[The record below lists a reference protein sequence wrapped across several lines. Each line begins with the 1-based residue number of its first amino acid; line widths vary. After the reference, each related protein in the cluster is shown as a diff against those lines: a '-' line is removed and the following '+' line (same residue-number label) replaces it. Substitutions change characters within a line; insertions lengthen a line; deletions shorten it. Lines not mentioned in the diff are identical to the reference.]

1 MVIESIRVTQS
12 FYEGHTKGPVL
23 PSHHVT
29 GKMQTYFASQQNDFN
44 IWQPIQTAALLDI
57 LHICLCQATILCIP
71 IQLCSISW
79 MFFTFLLAMAEVYLK
94 EGDNEYSKGETNN
107 AIHFYS
113 KGLQVSCKD
122 IKLNA
127 RLYSN
132 RAAAQLLLGNNWS
145 IMLDQFCIHFDRDS
159 LQSFTVR
166 IEYVKETFCC
176 VCSNLSQRL
185 NARPRHQ
192 RHAFWPILYSSAR

>member
-1 MVIESIRVTQS
+1 MRGIQKV
-12 FYEGHTKGPVL
+12 PVP

-44 IWQPIQTAALLDI
+44 VWQPIQNAALLDI

-94 EGDNEYSKGETNN
+94 EGDNEYGKGETNS

-145 IMLDQFCIHFDRDS
+145 IMLDNFG
-159 LQSFTVR
+159 FT
-166 IEYVKETFCC
+166 
-176 VCSNLSQRL
+176 L
-185 NARPRHQ
+185 
-192 RHAFWPILYSSAR
+192 FW

>member
-1 MVIESIRVTQS
+1 
-12 FYEGHTKGPVL
+12 
-23 PSHHVT
+23 
-29 GKMQTYFASQQNDFN
+29 MQIYFASQQNDFN
-44 IWQPIQTAALLDI
+44 VWQPIQNAALLDI

-94 EGDNEYSKGETNN
+94 EGDNEHRKGETNN

-113 KGLQVSCKD
+113 EGLQVFCKD
-122 IKLNA
+122 IELNA
-127 RLYSN
+127 KLYSS

-145 IMLDQFCIHFDRDS
+145 IMLNQFCIHFDRDS

-166 IEYVKETFCC
+166 IECVKEIFCC

-192 RHAFWPILYSSAR
+192 RHAFWPIFYSSASELKMR